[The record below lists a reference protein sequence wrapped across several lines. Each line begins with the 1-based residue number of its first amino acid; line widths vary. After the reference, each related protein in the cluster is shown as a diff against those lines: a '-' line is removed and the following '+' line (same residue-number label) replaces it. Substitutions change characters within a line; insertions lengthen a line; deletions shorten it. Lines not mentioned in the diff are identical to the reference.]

1 MPSAEEPQWL
11 DADENATWLALTA
24 MVLTLPGAL
33 EAQLQADSGMSFY
46 EYMVL
51 AMLSHEPDGT
61 LRMRELAAL
70 TNGSL
75 SRLSQ
80 VAARLER
87 RGWLTRRPDPTD
99 GRTTLA
105 SLTEEGRSALRTAA
119 PGHVRNV
126 RRLVFDPLTE
136 TQVRQLRTIS
146 DRIHDAVEPS
156 GRDPFHR
163 HPR

>member
-1 MPSAEEPQWL
+1 MSAAEEPQWL
-11 DADENATWLALTA
+11 DEDENATWLALTA
-24 MVLTLPGAL
+24 MLLTLPNAL
-33 EAQLQADSGMSFY
+33 ESQLQQDSGMSFY

-51 AMLSHEPDGT
+51 AMLSHEPGAT

-105 SLTEEGRSALRTAA
+105 SLTEAGRAALTSAA
-119 PGHVRNV
+119 PGHVRTV
-126 RRLVFDPLTE
+126 RRLVLDPLTSS
-136 TQVRQLRTIS
+136 QVRQLRVIS
-146 DRIHDAVEPS
+146 DRIHDAVEPG

-163 HPR
+163 HRG